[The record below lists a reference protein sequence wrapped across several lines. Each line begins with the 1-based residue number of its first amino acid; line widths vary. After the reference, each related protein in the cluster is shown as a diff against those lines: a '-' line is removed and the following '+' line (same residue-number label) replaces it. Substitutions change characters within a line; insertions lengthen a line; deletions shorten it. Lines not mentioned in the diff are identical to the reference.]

1 MVAFMDPL
9 YVTSLLYDNLS
20 DSSNSNDL
28 YSDVNWSHAHS
39 MTFPSVAPKNNTTAM
54 PSAATMT
61 TPTPSGTATLPG
73 MENIEIQGSEPVLTD
88 TNATGITGATHSIAS
103 TSNSLPAPPA
113 STENTE
119 VTDQS
124 QAPLKRTKGL
134 AVVGVGLTDK

>member
-1 MVAFMDPL
+1 
-9 YVTSLLYDNLS
+9 
-20 DSSNSNDL
+20 
-28 YSDVNWSHAHS
+28 
-39 MTFPSVAPKNNTTAM
+39 
-54 PSAATMT
+54 
-61 TPTPSGTATLPG
+61 

-88 TNATGITGATHSIAS
+88 TNVTGITGATHSIAS

>member
-20 DSSNSNDL
+20 DSSDSDDL
-28 YSDVNWSHAHS
+28 YSDVNWNHVCS
-39 MTFPSVAPKNNTTAM
+39 MTFPSVVPKNNTTTM

-73 MENIEIQGSEPVLTD
+73 MENVKIQGSEPVLTD